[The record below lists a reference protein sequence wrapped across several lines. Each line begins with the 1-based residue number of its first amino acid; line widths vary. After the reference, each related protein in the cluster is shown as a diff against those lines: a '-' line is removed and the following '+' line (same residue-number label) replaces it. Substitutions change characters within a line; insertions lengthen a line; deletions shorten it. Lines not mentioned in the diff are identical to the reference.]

1 MTTPKPAVRT
11 VEPERSQ
18 GWLFMRMPGADLAED
33 HPVRVVAE
41 TVEQLD
47 LSAFTEAALSVEGHA
62 GRPLTSPKLKLALWM
77 YGLQQGI
84 GEATEIARRC
94 TQDEAFRWLAG
105 GVEVSHDVLSEFLTG
120 HRRELEGLL
129 TQVLGLL
136 LHHGLLDLERVA
148 QDGTRVRASAS
159 SPSFRRRNAL
169 KRCREQARLHLK
181 AVLAQ
186 TDDPEVSQR
195 QRAARES
202 AARRFASR
210 MEQALGELEKREA
223 EDAARKAKD
232 RSKDELRASTT
243 DPEARVMKM
252 ADGGFRPGYNVQLA
266 VAGSPEGGPRTI
278 VGVEVT
284 NRGNDAGSVG
294 PMLAQVE
301 RRTGQLPEKV
311 LADGQHATVKD
322 VKACLSQDVQ
332 PCISLP
338 ERMATGK
345 GPHVDRS
352 PEMEA
357 WRELMQS
364 EAGKAEARA
373 RASLVENVNAQ
384 VKSRYG
390 LEQFAVR
397 GLDKVKCVALMV
409 ALAHNLAAHGPA
421 LLRALAG

>member
-1 MTTPKPAVRT
+1 MTTSKRVVRT

-18 GWLFMRMPGADLAED
+18 GWLFVRMPGADLAED
-33 HPVRVVAE
+33 HPARVVAE
-41 TVEQLD
+41 TVEKLD
-47 LSAFTEAALSVEGHA
+47 LSAFTECARSVEGHA
-62 GRPLTSPKLKLALWM
+62 GRPVTSPKLKLALWM

-94 TQDEAFRWLAG
+94 TQDEPFRWLAG

-148 QDGTRVRASAS
+148 QDGTRIRASAS

-169 KRCREQARLHLK
+169 KQCREQARLHLK

-186 TDDPEVSQR
+186 ADDPEVSQR

-202 AARRFASR
+202 AARRFATR
-210 MEQALGELEKREA
+210 MERALGELEKREA

-266 VAGSPEGGPRTI
+266 VAGNPEGGPRTI

-301 RRTGQLPEKV
+301 RRTGQLPGKL
-311 LADGQHATVKD
+311 LADGQHATAKD
-322 VKACLSQDVQ
+322 VKACLARGVE

-352 PEMEA
+352 PEMET

-364 EAGKAEARA
+364 EPGKAERRA
-373 RASLVENVNAQ
+373 RASLVENVNAH
-384 VKSRYG
+384 VKSRYE
-390 LEQFAVR
+390 LEQFGVR
-397 GLDKVKCVALMV
+397 GLDKVMCVALMV
-409 ALAHNLAAHGPA
+409 ALAHNLAAHGPT
-421 LLRALAG
+421 LLQALAG

>member
-1 MTTPKPAVRT
+1 MTSPKKVART

-18 GWLFMRMPGADLAED
+18 GWLFMTMPGANLAED

-41 TVEQLD
+41 TVEKLD
-47 LSAFTEAALSVEGHA
+47 LTAFTENALSVEGHA
-62 GRPLTSPKLKLALWM
+62 GRPLTSPRLKLALWM

-120 HRRELEGLL
+120 HRRQLEGLF

-148 QDGTRVRASAS
+148 QDGIRIRASAS
-159 SPSFRRRNAL
+159 APSFRRRNAL
-169 KRCREQARLHLK
+169 KQCREQARLHLK

-186 TDDPEVSQR
+186 SDDPETSRQ

-202 AARRFASR
+202 AARRFATR
-210 MEQALGELEKREA
+210 MEQALVELEKREA

-232 RSKDELRASTT
+232 RSKTELRASTT

-266 VAGSPEGGPRTI
+266 VSGSPEGGPRTI
-278 VGVEVT
+278 VGVQVT

-294 PMLAQVE
+294 PMLVQVE

-311 LADGQHATVKD
+311 LADGQHATVND
-322 VKACLSQDVQ
+322 VKACLERGVQ

-338 ERMATGK
+338 ERMSSGEGRA
-345 GPHVDRS
+345 DRS
-352 PEMEA
+352 PEMGA
-357 WRELMQS
+357 WRSLMQS
-364 EAGKAEARA
+364 EAGKSEARA

-390 LEQFAVR
+390 VEQCGVR
-397 GLDKVKCVALMV
+397 GLDKVSCVALMV
-409 ALAHNLAAHGPA
+409 ALAHNIATHGPA
-421 LLRALAG
+421 LLQALAG